1 MLSPASSCPGSPER
15 PVLSASPQLRWW
27 WEGVQGPG
35 RDFADFCD
43 HIQGALGYSH
53 RSRGG
58 GTRGR
63 DGEVSYGWVG
73 KNWETQCMTL
83 QLR

>member
-1 MLSPASSCPGSPER
+1 MPRVSREACSLCIPTAQVVVG
-15 PVLSASPQLRWW
+15 
-27 WEGVQGPG
+27 GVQGPG